1 MEPRDET
8 CPVVLDWIANRET
21 LYVTL
26 TAVFSQ

>member
-8 CPVVLDWIANRET
+8 CPVVLAWIANRET
-21 LYVTL
+21 LHVKV